1 MPAVRRHFRADSGR
15 QRDDNLLAVA
25 FVQEREQLEP
35 AFVLPQIDG
44 DRNVGEHAREVRVP
58 HIAIDHQRRDSAR
71 HGRLGDER
79 FADAALIAVE
89 EVNAHPDSQVRGHLD
104 GFVSGARAR
113 FVRRR
118 CFRNGARSGLRR
130 RFFLVAA

>member
-71 HGRLGDER
+71 HTDDWATNDLPTPP
-79 FADAALIAVE
+79 LS
-89 EVNAHPDSQVRGHLD
+89 PWKK
-104 GFVSGARAR
+104 
-113 FVRRR
+113 
-118 CFRNGARSGLRR
+118 
-130 RFFLVAA
+130 